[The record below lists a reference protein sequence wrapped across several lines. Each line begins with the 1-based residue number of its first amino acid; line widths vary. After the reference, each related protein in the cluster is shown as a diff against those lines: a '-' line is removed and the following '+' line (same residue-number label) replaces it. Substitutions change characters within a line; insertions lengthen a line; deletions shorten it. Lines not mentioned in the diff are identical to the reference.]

1 MSNFFSFDSG
11 YQYEPVV
18 KQLDQKIIDNDL
30 SHLRRKILESIK
42 QIVDQKD
49 LSRAEL
55 AMAARINR
63 PVAGQIHRGS
73 TEKISTDRLLMFVRN
88 LDGANFYSFPDIDA
102 IKNSCSASAG
112 DR

>member
-11 YQYEPVV
+11 YQYEPVI
-18 KQLDQKIIDNDL
+18 KHLDQKIIDNDL
-30 SHLRRKILESIK
+30 SHLRRKIMESIK
-42 QIVDQKD
+42 QIIDQKD

-73 TEKISTDRLLMFVRN
+73 GEKISTDRLLRIARR
-88 LDGANFYSFPDIDA
+88 LGLKAKISFTAD
-102 IKNSCSASAG
+102 S
-112 DR
+112 